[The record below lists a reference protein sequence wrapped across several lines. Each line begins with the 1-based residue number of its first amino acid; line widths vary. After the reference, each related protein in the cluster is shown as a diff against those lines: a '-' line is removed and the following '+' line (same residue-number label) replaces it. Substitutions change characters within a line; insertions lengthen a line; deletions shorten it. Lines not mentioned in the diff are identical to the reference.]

1 MKGLHHPFTP
11 CGLQVAGILLLCGWP
26 GSAGGQAAT
35 VVWDGDGSGD
45 MIWTQPDINSWSG
58 GTYAAGDHVQF
69 LGDGSGTVTISG
81 VVNPGS
87 VLVSGGAT
95 YSFTGGAIGG
105 VASLTKSGPGLLV
118 LGSANSYSGATV
130 VNGGILRPTVAG
142 AVATAPVVNVG
153 GTFDGNG
160 LDFRLAPAQN
170 ITVAGVGASGMV
182 GALANTAPGETQF
195 SNVNLS
201 GSATM
206 GTSAG
211 KLNVYGIVNG
221 GGNTL
226 TVAGSGETN
235 FRPGISLT
243 NLAGIAVGTTG
254 GGRLRFE
261 SDGSGGT
268 LNPAAL
274 TPITILPGGRLDTY
288 VNGSNRTYGSN
299 LSLNLS
305 GGIFEANGGTVHTA
319 AWNGAVAVL
328 ANSSIQANRRID
340 LFGLVSGTGI
350 ITKTGGDTL
359 NFRGGINSLGG
370 IQANAGLVRFESD
383 ISPVSPFT
391 VSVNSGA
398 LVDTWIGSGTRTIG
412 ANVTLNLNGG
422 QVESNGGGNHRWNGP
437 VTVSAN
443 STLQA
448 NNRLDFFGNVTGAG
462 VITKTGGNVLV
473 FRGAGVT
480 SLGGL
485 QINAGRVRFEEGGF
499 GAWAGPIT
507 INSGGILSGWGN
519 QTLAA
524 AVVLNGGTMSVENGG
539 TGTYNGAV
547 TATSASTID
556 VGSGGIVVN
565 GTLSGA
571 GNLTKVGGGSLQL
584 NGVATG
590 YTGTLTVGAGV
601 LRAANTAALPA
612 SLSIASGATFDANA
626 VNFGARDI
634 TIAGNGASGFVGAWT
649 NTGAGEAWIQGITLA
664 ADARIGTNG
673 SKINSNG
680 IINGGGNT
688 LTIGGGGETNFRG
701 GTQLTNLAGITVAT
715 TGGGRLRLEGDIT
728 PAGLQTIT
736 IQPGARLDTWGTRVL
751 GSNLGLVLAGGIL
764 EAQGG
769 GGATTAT
776 WNGPVGVTAPST
788 VNTSNANGG
797 LRHITLAG
805 PVSGAGDVNKVGPAT
820 LELTGDN
827 SGLSGNIQVSEGVL
841 LVNNSAGSGTGSGL
855 VTVLSGARVGG
866 SGVIGMG
873 GVGDGL
879 VVQGGGV
886 LAPGNSPG
894 TLTVLGTATLQAGAV
909 FEVDVR
915 NPGTDLLVVSEGV
928 SLGGSNLSVLWGGGQ
943 ANVFAGDYNGNSLN
957 WLIRNDS
964 ATGISGTFANSVAN
978 PGFAGLFGGVT
989 PHLVGSGGQLFALF
1003 YEADL
1008 GAVGSFSAA
1017 NLVGGNDL
1025 LLIAIPEPSRAMLL
1039 ALAACAMLP
1048 RRRARRA

>member
-1 MKGLHHPFTP
+1 MKGFHRPFTS
-11 CGLQVAGILLLCGWP
+11 CVLQVAGIVLVCGWP
-26 GSAGGQAAT
+26 GGAGGQAT

-45 MIWTQPDINSWSG
+45 MIWTQPDSNSWSG
-58 GTYAAGDHVQF
+58 GTYVAGDHAQF

-81 VVNPGS
+81 VVSPGS
-87 VLVSGGAT
+87 VLVNSGAT
-95 YSFTGGAIGG
+95 YIFTGGSIGG
-105 VASLTKSGPGLLV
+105 AASLTKGGPGLLV

-130 VNGGILRPTVAG
+130 VDGGILRPTVAG
-142 AVATAPVVNVG
+142 AVATAPVVNAG

-160 LDFRLAPAQN
+160 LNHTAVAAQN
-170 ITVAGVGASGMV
+170 ITVAGQGAFGVV
-182 GALANTAPGETQF
+182 GALTNTAAGETQF
-195 SNVNLS
+195 QNVNLT
-201 GSATM
+201 GNTTI

-211 KLNVYGIVNG
+211 KLNIFGALSG
-221 GGNTL
+221 GGNIL
-226 TVAGSGETN
+226 TVGGSGETN
-235 FRPGISLT
+235 IRPSATLD
-243 NLAGIAVGTTG
+243 NLAGIIVGTTA

-261 SDGSGGT
+261 SNALGGT
-268 LNPAAL
+268 LNPANP
-274 TPITILPGGRLDTY
+274 TPITVNPGGRVDTY
-288 VNGSNRTYGSN
+288 VNGANRTYGAN
-299 LSLNLS
+299 LSLSLN
-305 GGIFEANGGTVHTA
+305 GGILEANGASVHTA
-319 AWNGAVAVL
+319 AWDGSVAVL

-340 LFGLVSGTGI
+340 LFGPVSGTGT

-370 IQANAGLVRFESD
+370 IQANAGRVRFESE
-383 ISPVSPFT
+383 INPGSPFT
-391 VSVNSGA
+391 VSVNSGGV
-398 LVDTWIGSGTRTIG
+398 VDTWIATGTRTMG

-422 QVESNGGGNHRWNGP
+422 QLESSGGGNHRWNGP

-443 STLQA
+443 STVQA
-448 NNRLDFFGNVTGAG
+448 NHRLDFYGSVSGTG
-462 VITKTGGNVLV
+462 VITKTGGQVLV
-473 FRGAGVT
+473 FRGAGVS

-524 AVVLNGGTMSVENGG
+524 TVTLNGGTMSVENGG

-547 TATSASTID
+547 TASSASMID

-565 GTLSGA
+565 GALSGA
-571 GNLTKVGGGSLQL
+571 GNLAKMGGGSLQL
-584 NGVATG
+584 NGDATG
-590 YTGTLTVGAGV
+590 YTGTLTVGSGV
-601 LRAANTAALPA
+601 FRAANTAALPV

-649 NTGAGEAWIQGITLA
+649 NTGAGEGWIRGITLA

-673 SKINSNG
+673 SKINSAG

-715 TGGGRLRLEGDIT
+715 TGGGRLRLEGDIA

-736 IQPGARLDTWGTRVL
+736 IQPGARVDTWGTRSL

-764 EAQGG
+764 EAQGS
-769 GGATTAT
+769 GGATKAT
-776 WNGPVGVTAPST
+776 WNGPVGVTVPST
-788 VNTSNANGG
+788 VNTTNANGS

-827 SGLSGNIQVSEGVL
+827 SAHSGNIQVSEGVL
-841 LVNNSAGSGTGSGL
+841 LVNNGAGSGTGAGL

-866 SGVIGMG
+866 NGVIGMG

-879 VVQGGGV
+879 VVQSGGI

-894 TLTVLGTATLQAGAV
+894 TLTVLGTATLQAGSV

-915 NPGTDLLVVSEGV
+915 NPGTDLLVVSGGV
-928 SLGGSNLSVLWGGGQ
+928 SLDGSNLSVLWGGGQ
-943 ANVFAGDYNGNSLN
+943 ANVFAGNYNSDSLN
-957 WLIRNDS
+957 WLIQNDS
-964 ATGISGTFANSVAN
+964 AMGIAGTFANSVAN

-1008 GAVGSFSAA
+1008 SAVGSFSAA

-1025 LLIAIPEPSRAMLL
+1025 LLIAIPEPSRAVLL
-1039 ALAACAMLP
+1039 VLASGAMLI